1 MEQPPRSFAGSSGP
15 AWDGAE
21 QGEAETASAAT
32 LRSDGTSVPVG
43 SAGNRSSGWL
53 GCLMLIATE
62 GALFGYLI
70 FTYLYL
76 AVQTTRHWPPEGL
89 PKLPLGAV
97 NTLILLSS
105 SGFVWYCERMVRRA
119 RLRAAVVSMTI
130 AIVLGIVFVGIQL
143 HEWHGHPYGPLA
155 NLYGSLYFTIT
166 GFHMAHVLI
175 GLVVLALLDA
185 WTALGYFDERRCAAL
200 TIGSMYWHFV
210 DVVWL
215 FIFTTIYLTPYWI
228 G

>member
-1 MEQPPRSFAGSSGP
+1 MTGSSEH
-15 AWDGAE
+15 AW
-21 QGEAETASAAT
+21 ASAA
-32 LRSDGTSVPVG
+32 RAQADAQAGTSQAPARMLPVG
-43 SAGNRSSGWL
+43 SAGERSSGWL

-89 PKLPLGAV
+89 PKLPLGAI

-105 SGFVWYCERMVRRA
+105 SGFVWLCERMVRRA
-119 RLRAAVVSMTI
+119 RVRAAVVSMTV
-130 AIVLGIVFVGIQL
+130 AVLLGVVFVGIQL
-143 HEWHGHPYGPLA
+143 HEWHGHPYGPVD

-166 GFHMAHVLI
+166 GFHLAHVLI
-175 GLVVLALLDA
+175 GLIVLVLLGV
-185 WTALGYFDERRCAAL
+185 WTALGYFDAKRYAAL
-200 TIGSMYWHFV
+200 KIGGLYWHFV

>member
-1 MEQPPRSFAGSSGP
+1 MGQPPHSMAGSSENAWGGP
-15 AWDGAE
+15 S
-21 QGEAETASAAT
+21 ASEVDASQAGMQQSPGDR
-32 LRSDGTSVPVG
+32 LPVG
-43 SAGNRSSGWL
+43 SAGERSSGWL

-89 PKLPLGAV
+89 PKLPLGAI

-105 SGFVWYCERMVRRA
+105 SGFVWLCERMVRRA
-119 RLRAAVVSMTI
+119 RVRAAVVSMTI
-130 AIVLGIVFVGIQL
+130 AVLLGIVFVGIQL
-143 HEWHGHPYGPLA
+143 HEWHGHPYGPVS

-175 GLVVLALLDA
+175 GLAVLVLLGV

-200 TIGSMYWHFV
+200 TIGGLYWHFV